1 MHESKFVDYQNRNNV
16 RYRYAERVEK
26 TTPAAVSKKETE
38 MCVFENL
45 VCEAKTA
52 VYMK

>member
-1 MHESKFVDYQNRNNV
+1 MPFECMKVSLLIIRIEKKV

-26 TTPAAVSKKETE
+26 PTPAAVSKKE
-38 MCVFENL
+38 NL
-45 VCEAKTA
+45 VCEVKTA